1 MNARVASLGSSLS
14 RAWAWVRLRIRSL
27 GSVGVVGIGI
37 VGLLVAVF
45 LAEGFRASTFDLQ
58 DPVVWVTKA
67 QDGSNGLV
75 FGRLNVRVG
84 QLDSVNPAADA
95 GDVVQDGGAVWLTAD
110 AAGPQQV
117 DPATQEVGKAVSL
130 GDGASLAG
138 LAGGRY
144 LVVKGGSGWTG
155 PAEELGRFT
164 EGRRPDVKADAKG
177 LIALG
182 RDGSVA
188 GLSVKDGSVT
198 VVSPSGEHR
207 QVGMSLDGVT
217 SPDGLELTLVGST
230 PVVSDPA
237 ARRVFIPGASPVVVG
252 ADGERPMV
260 QAPGGDSD
268 RVVVASGP
276 HMWAVPLSGGAPKEL
291 FSGGQGASVRP
302 VVAGGCAYGAWSNVE
317 AVRCAGGSGGDL
329 ALTGVSGPDALR
341 FRVNRS
347 NVALNVMSTGAVVV
361 FDGKELRRLD
371 LNWDKNDGS
380 ADTTSTTTPDKPP
393 TEEACAKD
401 QAPPTAND
409 DETGARRGR
418 LTMVSVLANDS
429 DANCDV
435 LVVESVKV
443 ADPSQFSVSIVNQ
456 GQAVAVMP
464 LPGAPAEG
472 SFEYTITD
480 GRGGT
485 ASATVRVHVKDDGEN
500 SAPRPRPGVKQRP
513 FQVELQG
520 APGSYDVMSDWED
533 PDGDP
538 IVVAGVD
545 AGDPAVGQ
553 AESVPSGRITYTATG
568 GVPGKRNL
576 TVKVA
581 DVPPAGIQSKSTDK
595 PPLEVTVSA
604 KGVQGE
610 QAKPLPVP
618 DHVVLRAGT
627 TVVVDPLRNDVD
639 PKGLPLRVTRLL
651 DLDGV
656 PIPAGVTRS
665 QPSPVDGTVTISAAA
680 DTAPGSFQFGYEVT
694 NGYSVADSR
703 IRVDVVGSEN
713 RPPGAA
719 PDVVVLNGVGYEH
732 AGTVDVLANDWDP
745 DGDVIMVSKVS
756 PPAGSPVHVQLL
768 EHRRVRVWSDA
779 PLSKPVVV
787 PYTVSDGALSAEGQ
801 IFVMQAASDAVNHPP
816 VVGDDSAS
824 VRVGDV
830 VSIPVLAN
838 DVDPEGDDLILNP
851 KLIAEPQAGQGRA
864 WVSGSVVRF
873 VAPSTPGTVRF
884 SYGVSDGH
892 HPDSSG
898 QVTVTVLAAS
908 ASNSPPVPKPVEAR
922 VLAGTSV
929 RVVIPLA
936 GLDPD
941 GDSVRLVGIAPA
953 SAPKYGRVVTPVG
966 TDSISYEAFST
977 SPGGPDSFGYV
988 VQDSRGATATGVV
1001 RVVVAARTGNSPP
1014 VAGVDRVKVRPGGS
1028 VVVSV
1033 LDNDY
1038 DPDGDAISLAP
1049 FQKGDVP
1056 DGLTATIEGS
1066 RVRLSVPDHA
1076 IPPVT
1081 YRVTDDPS
1089 SPAAAVPGT
1098 IEVTVAP
1105 DAANVP
1111 PIARDDQAEVSG
1123 TDVTSV
1129 KVDVLANDEDPDGP
1143 VDART
1148 GRPTDLKVD
1157 LPDAPSWAKVVKDD
1171 GVDKVVVTP
1180 GAERRVVTYR
1190 DTDPDGGT
1198 GYAVVRVPS
1207 TAELAN
1213 RPPVIKKNP
1222 EPVKAKHAVEV
1233 GIKVS
1238 DYVTDPEG
1246 KPVQVVNNDS
1256 VSATKGKAEARTGD
1270 VVSYTPDDDA
1280 RGAAS
1285 LTFTVTDLTDV
1296 NDQSHWVTVSV
1307 PAVIEG
1313 KPAPPTMLAGRT
1325 LEVAVG
1331 EDAHVKQ
1338 DLKAWLDP
1346 DTAPDSAIVGFEMES
1361 AGGQAALPKGLHAE
1375 LSGSTLETWADAD
1388 AAVGTSGPVSF
1399 TLTNTKE
1406 SGLKTPGQ
1414 QVVVSVVASKRPL
1427 PACTP
1432 VDIPDA
1438 NAGAPSSVEVLASCS
1453 NPFPDK
1459 ELSISG
1465 ISADNAATA
1474 KVDGSKV
1481 TVTPAQKFVGTVTAT
1496 YTVTDKVGRT
1506 GTGVVRVTVRDVPGA
1521 PGAPTI
1527 VTVASRQ
1534 VTLSWQPPDPHGA
1547 DIDYY
1552 QVEANGISP
1561 FRCDSTTCTVT
1572 GLTNDVE
1579 YQFAIRAHNTVGDGP
1594 LGPTAPARPDQR
1606 PDPPAGVSLTFDK
1619 TQLDGKLVA
1628 KWGEARSEGS
1638 KVTGYEVQ
1646 VSPPPVGAAG
1656 ILQVGNVTTK
1666 VLDGLTNGTSYTI
1679 KVRALNKSADGPGDF
1694 SVDSNPEIPANVPD
1708 PPGKPTVTRVNDPL
1722 GKKVQVTWTTP
1733 KNNGDA
1739 ISGYRID
1746 ILKQGA
1752 TTVDSTVKVDGQ
1764 TVNQIVDVTNTDN
1777 KFQMRITATNK
1788 AGDSKASDLSVPVQ
1802 AQRAPDPVTGV
1813 QPTPSASDGVT
1824 GLDQK
1829 VQLVFAQP
1837 YGGGVPIDHY
1847 VVNISGRAPQQFRP
1861 GGGQGAQERLTVTG
1875 LVNGTDFTFTVV
1887 ACNDVYCTDRNPS
1900 PPVSAN
1906 PYGPVGQPSVRVV
1919 GTSQTTITFQVD
1931 APAPN
1936 GRAVHLEGAN
1946 PGQTTM
1952 VIGCQQSYSLT
1963 AVAVDEAG
1971 QRSAPASASGS
1982 TNTCPPPPTYDRT
1995 ITDSFLGGTWTQTGT
2010 QGGIWYSQGSRPSW
2024 GVDWHANGWS
2034 APIICAQS
2042 GSAYTV
2048 KFAAKADETWY
2059 WFMKLSDGRFIRAAV
2074 AFDADGG
2081 NGIPRC

>member
-1 MNARVASLGSSLS
+1 MTGLVTSVGSSLS
-14 RAWAWVRLRIRSL
+14 RVLAWVRVRMRSL
-27 GSVGVVGIGI
+27 GSVGIVGVGIL
-37 VGLLVAVF
+37 GLLVAVF
-45 LAEGFRASTFDLQ
+45 LAEGFKAATFDLQ

-67 QDGSNGLV
+67 QDGSDGLV
-75 FGRLNVRVG
+75 FGRLNVKVG
-84 QLDSVNPAADA
+84 QLDSVNPAAKV
-95 GDVVQDGGAVWLTAD
+95 GDVFQDGGVVALTEAGG
-110 AAGPQQV
+110 AGPRLV
-117 DPATQEVGKAVSL
+117 DPSTQTVAKEATPL
-130 GDGASLAG
+130 GDASLAG

-155 PAEELGRFT
+155 PAGELGRFS
-164 EGRRPDVKADAKG
+164 EGRRPDVKADSKD

-182 RDGSVA
+182 ADGSVA
-188 GLSVKDGSVT
+188 GLSVKDEAVT
-198 VVSPSGEHR
+198 VVSPSGDR
-207 QVGMSLDGVT
+207 SQVGLSLDGVR
-217 SPDGLELTLVGST
+217 SPDGLQLTMVGST
-230 PVVSDPA
+230 PVVSDPST
-237 ARRVFIPGASPVVVG
+237 RRLYLPGASSVTVG
-252 ADGERPMV
+252 ADGETPVV
-260 QAPGGDSD
+260 QAPGGDAD

-291 FSGGQGASVRP
+291 FSGGTGSPARP
-302 VVAGGCAYGAWSNVE
+302 VVVGGCAYGAWSNVE
-317 AVRCAGGSGGDL
+317 AVRCADGPGGDL
-329 ALTGVSGPDALR
+329 ALTGVSGPEALR

-347 NVALNVMSTGAVVV
+347 NVALNVMSSGEVVV
-361 FDGKELRRLD
+361 FDGKALRRLD
-371 LNWDKNDGS
+371 LNWDQSDSSG
-380 ADTTSTTTPDKPP
+380 ATTSTTTPDQPP
-393 TEEACAKD
+393 TEEGCASD
-401 QAPPTAND
+401 QVPPTAND

-418 LTMVSVLANDS
+418 STMVPVLANDR

-435 LVVESVKV
+435 IVVESVKV

-456 GQAVAVMP
+456 GQAVAVTP

-472 SFEYTITD
+472 SFDYAISD

-485 ASATVRVHVKDDGEN
+485 ASATVRVHVKDDDEN
-500 SAPRPRPGVKQRP
+500 SPPQPRPGVKQRP

-520 APGSYDVMSDWED
+520 LPGSYDVSSDWED

-538 IVVAGVD
+538 FIVTGVD
-545 AGDPAVGQ
+545 VGDPAVGQ
-553 AESVPSGRITYTATG
+553 AESVPAGRVTYTATG
-568 GVPGKRNL
+568 GVPGDRNM
-576 TVKVA
+576 TVHVA
-581 DVPPAGIQSKSTDK
+581 DVPPARTQSKSGTG
-595 PPLEVTVSA
+595 PLVVSVSA

-610 QAKPLPVP
+610 QSKPLPVP

-639 PKGLPLRVTRLL
+639 PKGLPLRVTGLVER
-651 DLDGV
+651 DPV
-656 PIPAGVTRS
+656 PSGVTRS
-665 QPSPVDGTVTISAAA
+665 EPSPVDGTITVSAAA
-680 DTAPGSFQFGYEVT
+680 DAAAGSFQFGYEVT
-694 NGYSVADSR
+694 NGYSVASSWV
-703 IRVDVVGSEN
+703 RVDVVGADN

-719 PDVVVLNGVGYEH
+719 PDVVVLGADPQQER
-732 AGTVDVLANDWDP
+732 TLDVLANDWDP
-745 DGDVIMVSKVS
+745 DGDVLMVSRVS
-756 PPAGSPVHVQLL
+756 PPAGSPLHVQLL

-779 PLSKPVVV
+779 PLPSPVVV
-787 PYTVSDGALSAEGQ
+787 SYTVSDGALSSEGQ
-801 IFVMQAASDAVNHPP
+801 IFVMQAASDTVNRPP
-816 VVGDDSAS
+816 VVGEDAAS

-830 VSIPVLAN
+830 VSIPVLSN
-838 DVDPEGDDLILNP
+838 DVDPEGDDLVLNP
-851 KLIAEPQAGQGRA
+851 KLLAEPPAEQGRA

-873 VAPSTPGTVRF
+873 VAPATAGTVRF
-884 SYGVSDGH
+884 SYGVNDGH

-898 QVTVTVLAAS
+898 QVTVSVRPAS
-908 ASNSPPVPKPVEAR
+908 TSNTPPMPKPVEAR

-941 GDSVRLVGIAPA
+941 GDSVRLVGIAPSA
-953 SAPKYGRVVTPVG
+953 APKLGRVVTPVG
-966 TDSISYEAFST
+966 TDSITYEAFST

-1001 RVVVAARTGNSPP
+1001 RVVVSPRTGNSPP
-1014 VAGVDRVKVRPGGS
+1014 VTGVDRVKVHPGGT
-1028 VVVSV
+1028 VVVAV

-1038 DPDGDAISLAP
+1038 DPDGDAVSLAS
-1049 FQKGDVP
+1049 FQKGDLP
-1056 DGLTATIEGS
+1056 DGVTATLEGS
-1066 RVRLSVPDHA
+1066 RVRLVVPDHP

-1089 SPAAAVPGT
+1089 SPAAVVPGR
-1098 IEVTVAP
+1098 IEVTVTA
-1105 DAANVP
+1105 DAVNVP
-1111 PIARDDQAEVSG
+1111 PIARDDQAETSDK
-1123 TDVTSV
+1123 DVTSLT
-1129 KVDVLANDEDPDGP
+1129 VDVLANDEDPDGP
-1143 VDART
+1143 VDAKT
-1148 GRPTDLKVD
+1148 GRPTELKVD

-1180 GAERRVVTYR
+1180 AAERRVVTYR
-1190 DTDPDGGT
+1190 VTDPDGGT

-1207 TAELAN
+1207 TAELGN
-1213 RPPVIKKNP
+1213 RPPVITKNP
-1222 EPVKAKHAVEV
+1222 EPVKAKYAEPVEV
-1233 GIKVS
+1233 AVS
-1238 DYVTDPEG
+1238 KFVTDPEG
-1246 KPVQVVNNDS
+1246 KPVRVVNNDS
-1256 VSATKGKAEARTGD
+1256 VSATKGTAVAKKAD
-1270 VVSYTPDDDA
+1270 VVTYTPDADA

-1285 LTFTVTDLTDV
+1285 VTFTVTDLADV
-1296 NDQSHWVTVSV
+1296 NDQSHWVTVSGPV
-1307 PAVIEG
+1307 VIEG

-1338 DLKAWLDP
+1338 DLEAWLDP
-1346 DTAPDSAIVGFEMES
+1346 DTAPDPKIVGFEMES
-1361 AGGQAALPKGLHAE
+1361 AGAQAALPKGLHAE

-1388 AAVGTSGPVSF
+1388 ADVGTSGPVAF
-1399 TLTNTKE
+1399 TLTNTKV
-1406 SGLKTPGQ
+1406 SGLKTTGQ

-1438 NAGAPSSVEVLASCS
+1438 NAGSPSSVEVLASCS

-1459 ELSISG
+1459 DLTISG
-1465 ISADNAATA
+1465 INADNGATA
-1474 KVDGSKV
+1474 RVDGSKV
-1481 TVTPAQKFVGTVTAT
+1481 TVTPAKAFVGTVTAT
-1496 YTVTDKVGRT
+1496 FTVNDKVGRT
-1506 GTGVVRVTVRDVPGA
+1506 GSGVVRVTVRDVPGA

-1552 QVEANGISP
+1552 QVEADGISP

-1579 YQFAIRAHNTVGDGP
+1579 YRFAVRAHNTVGDGP

-1606 PDPPAGVSLTFDK
+1606 PDPPDGVSLTFDP

-1628 KWGEARSEGS
+1628 KWNEARTEGS

-1694 SVDSNPEIPANVPD
+1694 SVDSNPEVPANVPD
-1708 PPGKPTVTRVNDPL
+1708 QPGKPTVTRVNDPL
-1722 GKKVQVTWTTP
+1722 GKKVQVTWTAP

-1752 TTVDSTVKVDGQ
+1752 AVVDSTVKVDGQ

-1777 KFQMRITATNK
+1777 KFQLRITATNK
-1788 AGDSKASDLSVPVQ
+1788 AGDSKPSELSVPVQ
-1802 AQRAPDPVTGV
+1802 AQRAPDPVSGV
-1813 QPTPSASDGVT
+1813 QPTPSAGDGVT

-1875 LVNGTDFTFTVV
+1875 LSNGIDFTFTVV
-1887 ACNDVYCTDRNPS
+1887 SCNDVYCTDRPS

-1931 APAPN
+1931 APAAN

-1952 VIGCQQSYSLT
+1952 GNGCQQSYSLT

-1982 TNTCPPPPTYDRT
+1982 TNTCPPPPTYPRT
-1995 ITDSFLGGTWTQTGT
+1995 ITDSFLLGTWTQTGT
-2010 QGGIWYSQGSRPSW
+2010 QGGLWYSSGSRPSW

-2042 GSAYTV
+2042 GEAYTV
-2048 KFAAKADETWY
+2048 KFKNAPDQTWF

-2074 AFDADGG
+2074 AFNGDGA
-2081 NGIPRC
+2081 NGIPGC